1 MNQILTEINRA
12 AALVEAEI
20 DRILSTRDESYGVLY
35 DSMLYS
41 AKGGGKRIRP
51 FLTLAVCRMLG
62 GKESAAL
69 PLAVA
74 VELIHTYSLIHDDLP
89 CMDNDDERRGRP
101 SNHIAFGEATALLA
115 GDALLTLAFET
126 VCADTELSAESRLKA
141 VKLLSEN
148 AGVKGM
154 IGGQQLDLIGETDG
168 LSKDTHLKM
177 NLLKT
182 GALIRAAALLGCI
195 AADADADTFAALD
208 RYAESIGLAFQVTD
222 DLLDDGEEDEKT
234 TFLTFMSRDEAKQY
248 ALSLTENAVA
258 SVDKIKNSETLTA
271 LAYYLAERKI

>member
-1 MNQILTEINRA
+1 MKQILTEINES

-20 DRILSTRDESYGVLY
+20 NRILSARDESYGVLY

-41 AKGGGKRIRP
+41 AQGGGKRIRP
-51 FLTLAVCRMLG
+51 FLTLAFCKALG
-62 GKESAAL
+62 GSKKAAL

-89 CMDNDDERRGRP
+89 CMDDDDERRGKP

-115 GDALLTLAFET
+115 GDALLTLAFDT
-126 VCADTELSAESRLKA
+126 VCDNTEISAENRIRA
-141 VKLLSEN
+141 VKLLAES
-148 AGVKGM
+148 AGVRGM

-168 LSKDTHLKM
+168 LSRDTHLKM

-182 GALIRAAALLGCI
+182 GALIRAAAGLGCI
-195 AADADADTFAALD
+195 AADADESDFKAADE
-208 RYAESIGLAFQVTD
+208 YAKNIGLAFQVTD

-234 TFLTFMSRDEAKQY
+234 TFLTFMSKEEAKKY
-248 ALSLTENAVA
+248 AADLTEKAVSA
-258 SVDKIKNSETLTA
+258 ISGFKDSKTLTE
-271 LAYYLAERKI
+271 LAYFLKDRKV